1 MSPVNPK
8 QQGSVLRSILDD
20 DTRQLVQ
27 DEKRVLTT
35 VCDRLAET
43 DGSDP
48 DIALLRTIVKQLD
61 ELFMLVVVGEF
72 NSGKSSFINTLL
84 GEFYLFI
91 YFDFVSFSS
100 LKTYDCF
107 FHVFPSF
114 NSIVLVVV
122 VVVVVMC
129 VFFCFVSG
137 NNYLAEGVTPTTA
150 EINILRYGDKFVQ
163 VDDTETGSKNVFVPQ
178 VSSVT
183 RVLVLR
189 C

>member
-1 MSPVNPK
+1 MFARVSRLAPSTTRVVGRFSVRSFARTQRLSTSINHKSSVSRRFSSISSEQQPPPPSPETNMSPVNPK

-84 GEFYLFI
+84 GEFIYLFI
-91 YFDFVSFSS
+91 
-100 LKTYDCF
+100 L
-107 FHVFPSF
+107 
-114 NSIVLVVV
+114 
-122 VVVVVMC
+122 
-129 VFFCFVSG
+129 
-137 NNYLAEGVTPTTA
+137 
-150 EINILRYGDKFVQ
+150 ILFLFR
-163 VDDTETGSKNVFVPQ
+163 
-178 VSSVT
+178 
-183 RVLVLR
+183 L
-189 C
+189 